1 MKKSELVLGN
11 VVKAYKG
18 ETKYEIT
25 SITEE
30 LVILNGEKE
39 VKISTLLKNYKLVKE
54 AEAKVEVEEGPK
66 SEEVEAL
73 VAEIEERKNEKENER
88 EFLDE
93 VDRILGERA
102 GCVEEVDTDPVVES
116 EPEVESTENVE
127 EIEENVEV
135 EPVLLNKNC
144 FGNEIIDESAD
155 NENIQKHNAIK
166 REIIIDSKEIYGIP
180 VKTINQT
187 TIWKILKAICEK
199 QDAEG
204 TQVANQLFIKY
215 PEIFNNSKRCLASK
229 KKIAYIDSILEEA

>member
-18 ETKYEIT
+18 ETEYEIT
-25 SITEE
+25 SVSEDV
-30 LVILNGEKE
+30 VILNGEKE

-73 VAEIEERKNEKENER
+73 VTEIEERENER

-102 GCVEEVDTDPVVES
+102 GYVEEADTDPVVES

-127 EIEENVEV
+127 DIEENVEV
-135 EPVLLNKNC
+135 EPVNNETKTENKP
-144 FGNEIIDESAD
+144 
-155 NENIQKHNAIK
+155 
-166 REIIIDSKEIYGIP
+166 KEKKEKEVIYGIK
-180 VKTINQT
+180 VSTGVNQT
-187 TIWKILKAICEK
+187 LIWKVLKKVCENK
-199 QDAEG
+199 DEEG
-204 TQVANQLFIKY
+204 IRIANELKEKY
-215 PEIFNNSKRCLASK
+215 PETFSGAVRCLASK
-229 KKIAYIDSILEEA
+229 KRINYIDSIC

>member
-18 ETKYEIT
+18 ETEYEIT

-73 VAEIEERKNEKENER
+73 VAEIEERENEKENER
-88 EFLDE
+88 
-93 VDRILGERA
+93 A
-102 GCVEEVDTDPVVES
+102 GYVEETDTDPVVES

-127 EIEENVEV
+127 DIEENVEV
-135 EPVLLNKNC
+135 EPVNNETKTENKP
-144 FGNEIIDESAD
+144 
-155 NENIQKHNAIK
+155 
-166 REIIIDSKEIYGIP
+166 KEKKEKEVIYGIK
-180 VKTINQT
+180 VSTGVNQT
-187 TIWKILKAICEK
+187 LIWKVLKKVCENK
-199 QDAEG
+199 DEEG
-204 TQVANQLFIKY
+204 IRIANELKEKY
-215 PEIFNNSKRCLASK
+215 PETFSGAVRCLVSK
-229 KKIAYIDSILEEA
+229 KRINYIDSIC

>member
-18 ETKYEIT
+18 ETEYEIT

-73 VAEIEERKNEKENER
+73 VAEIEERENEK

-102 GCVEEVDTDPVVES
+102 GCVEEADTDPVVES

-127 EIEENVEV
+127 DIEENVEV
-135 EPVLLNKNC
+135 EPVNNETKTENKP
-144 FGNEIIDESAD
+144 
-155 NENIQKHNAIK
+155 
-166 REIIIDSKEIYGIP
+166 KEKKEKEVIYGIK
-180 VKTINQT
+180 VSTGVNQT
-187 TIWKILKAICEK
+187 LIWKVLKKVCENK
-199 QDAEG
+199 DEEG
-204 TQVANQLFIKY
+204 IRIANELKEKY
-215 PEIFNNSKRCLASK
+215 PETFSGAVRCLVSK
-229 KKIAYIDSILEEA
+229 KRINYIDSIC

>member
-18 ETKYEIT
+18 ETEYEIT

-73 VAEIEERKNEKENER
+73 VAEIEERENER

-102 GCVEEVDTDPVVES
+102 GCVEEADTDPVAES

-127 EIEENVEV
+127 DIEENVEV
-135 EPVLLNKNC
+135 EPVNNETETENKP
-144 FGNEIIDESAD
+144 
-155 NENIQKHNAIK
+155 
-166 REIIIDSKEIYGIP
+166 KEKKEKEVIYGIK
-180 VKTINQT
+180 VSTGVNQT
-187 TIWKILKAICEK
+187 LIWKVLKKVCENK
-199 QDAEG
+199 DEEG
-204 TQVANQLFIKY
+204 IRIANELKEKY
-215 PEIFNNSKRCLASK
+215 PETFSGAVRCLVSK
-229 KKIAYIDSILEEA
+229 KRINYIDSIC

>member
-18 ETKYEIT
+18 ETEYEIT
-25 SITEE
+25 SVSEDV
-30 LVILNGEKE
+30 VILNGEKE

-73 VAEIEERKNEKENER
+73 VTEIEERENER

-102 GCVEEVDTDPVVES
+102 GYVEEADTDPDPDPVAES

-127 EIEENVEV
+127 DIEENVEV
-135 EPVLLNKNC
+135 EPVNNETKTENKP
-144 FGNEIIDESAD
+144 
-155 NENIQKHNAIK
+155 
-166 REIIIDSKEIYGIP
+166 KEKKEKEVIYGIK
-180 VKTINQT
+180 VSTGVNQT
-187 TIWKILKAICEK
+187 LIWKVLKKVCENK
-199 QDAEG
+199 DEEG
-204 TQVANQLFIKY
+204 IRIANELKEKY
-215 PEIFNNSKRCLASK
+215 PETFSGAVRCLVSK
-229 KKIAYIDSILEEA
+229 KRINYIDSIC

>member
-73 VAEIEERKNEKENER
+73 VAEVEERENEKENER

-102 GCVEEVDTDPVVES
+102 GCVEEADTDPVVES

-127 EIEENVEV
+127 DIEENVEV
-135 EPVLLNKNC
+135 EPVNNETETENKP
-144 FGNEIIDESAD
+144 
-155 NENIQKHNAIK
+155 
-166 REIIIDSKEIYGIP
+166 KEKKEKEVIYGIK
-180 VKTINQT
+180 VSTGINQT
-187 TIWKILKAICEK
+187 LIWKVLKKVCENK
-199 QDAEG
+199 DEEG
-204 TQVANQLFIKY
+204 IRIANELKEKY
-215 PEIFNNSKRCLASK
+215 PETFSGAVRCLVSK
-229 KKIAYIDSILEEA
+229 KRINYIDSIC

>member
-18 ETKYEIT
+18 ETEYEIT

-73 VAEIEERKNEKENER
+73 VAEIEERENEKEN
-88 EFLDE
+88 
-93 VDRILGERA
+93 ERA
-102 GCVEEVDTDPVVES
+102 GCVEEADTDPVVES

-127 EIEENVEV
+127 DIEENVEV
-135 EPVLLNKNC
+135 EPVNNETKTENKP
-144 FGNEIIDESAD
+144 
-155 NENIQKHNAIK
+155 
-166 REIIIDSKEIYGIP
+166 KEKKEKEVIYGIK
-180 VKTINQT
+180 VSTGVNQT
-187 TIWKILKAICEK
+187 LIWKVLKKVCENK
-199 QDAEG
+199 DEEG
-204 TQVANQLFIKY
+204 IRIANELKEKY
-215 PEIFNNSKRCLASK
+215 PETFSGAVRCLVSK
-229 KKIAYIDSILEEA
+229 KRINYIDSIC

>member
-18 ETKYEIT
+18 ETEYEIT
-25 SITEE
+25 SVSEDV
-30 LVILNGEKE
+30 VILNGEKE

-73 VAEIEERKNEKENER
+73 VTEIEERENER

-102 GCVEEVDTDPVVES
+102 GYVEEADTDPDPVVES

-135 EPVLLNKNC
+135 EPVDNKTETKNEPKEKKEK
-144 FGNEIIDESAD
+144 EII
-155 NENIQKHNAIK
+155 
-166 REIIIDSKEIYGIP
+166 YG
-180 VKTINQT
+180 VKVSTGINQT
-187 TIWKILKAICEK
+187 LIWKVLKKVCENK
-199 QDAEG
+199 DEEG
-204 TQVANQLFIKY
+204 IRIANELKEKY
-215 PEIFNNSKRCLASK
+215 PETFSGAVRCLVSK
-229 KKIAYIDSILEEA
+229 KRINYIDSIC

>member
-18 ETKYEIT
+18 EAEYEIT
-25 SITEE
+25 SVSEDV
-30 LVILNGEKE
+30 VILNGEKE

-73 VAEIEERKNEKENER
+73 VTEIEERENER

-102 GCVEEVDTDPVVES
+102 GYVEEADTDPDPVAES

-135 EPVLLNKNC
+135 EPVDNKTETK
-144 FGNEIIDESAD
+144 NEP
-155 NENIQKHNAIK
+155 
-166 REIIIDSKEIYGIP
+166 KEKKEKEVIYGIK
-180 VKTINQT
+180 VSTGINQT
-187 TIWKILKAICEK
+187 LIWKVLKKVCENK
-199 QDAEG
+199 DEEG
-204 TQVANQLFIKY
+204 IRIANELKEKY
-215 PEIFNNSKRCLASK
+215 PETFSGAVRCLVSK
-229 KKIAYIDSILEEA
+229 KRINYIDSIC

>member
-18 ETKYEIT
+18 ETEYEIT
-25 SITEE
+25 SVSEDV
-30 LVILNGEKE
+30 VILNGEKE

-73 VAEIEERKNEKENER
+73 VAEIEERENEK

-102 GCVEEVDTDPVVES
+102 GCVEEADTDPVVES

-127 EIEENVEV
+127 DIEENVEV
-135 EPVLLNKNC
+135 EPVNNETKTENKP
-144 FGNEIIDESAD
+144 
-155 NENIQKHNAIK
+155 
-166 REIIIDSKEIYGIP
+166 KEKKEKEVIYGIK
-180 VKTINQT
+180 VSTGVNQT
-187 TIWKILKAICEK
+187 LIWKVLKKVCENK
-199 QDAEG
+199 DEEG
-204 TQVANQLFIKY
+204 IRIANELKEKY
-215 PEIFNNSKRCLASK
+215 PETFSGAVRCLVSK
-229 KKIAYIDSILEEA
+229 KRINYIDSIC

>member
-18 ETKYEIT
+18 ETEYEIT

-73 VAEIEERKNEKENER
+73 VAEIEERENEK

-93 VDRILGERA
+93 VDRILGEKT
-102 GCVEEVDTDPVVES
+102 GCVEEADTDPVVES

-127 EIEENVEV
+127 DIEENVEV
-135 EPVLLNKNC
+135 EPVNNETKTENKP
-144 FGNEIIDESAD
+144 
-155 NENIQKHNAIK
+155 
-166 REIIIDSKEIYGIP
+166 KEKKEKEVIYGIK
-180 VKTINQT
+180 VSTGVNQT
-187 TIWKILKAICEK
+187 LIWKVLKKVCENK
-199 QDAEG
+199 DEEG
-204 TQVANQLFIKY
+204 IRIANELKEKY
-215 PEIFNNSKRCLASK
+215 PETFSGAVRCLVSK
-229 KKIAYIDSILEEA
+229 KRINYIDSIC

>member
-18 ETKYEIT
+18 ETEYEIT
-25 SITEE
+25 SISEDV
-30 LVILNGEKE
+30 VILNGEKE

-73 VAEIEERKNEKENER
+73 VAEIEERENEKENER

-102 GCVEEVDTDPVVES
+102 GYVEEADTDPVVES

-127 EIEENVEV
+127 DIEENVEV
-135 EPVLLNKNC
+135 EPVNNETKTENKP
-144 FGNEIIDESAD
+144 
-155 NENIQKHNAIK
+155 
-166 REIIIDSKEIYGIP
+166 KEKKEKEVIYGIK
-180 VKTINQT
+180 VSTGVNQT
-187 TIWKILKAICEK
+187 LIWKVLKKVCENK
-199 QDAEG
+199 DEEG
-204 TQVANQLFIKY
+204 IRIANELKEKY
-215 PEIFNNSKRCLASK
+215 PETFSGAVRCLVSK
-229 KKIAYIDSILEEA
+229 KRINYIDSIC

>member
-18 ETKYEIT
+18 ETEYEIT
-25 SITEE
+25 SVSEDV
-30 LVILNGEKE
+30 VILNGEKE

-73 VAEIEERKNEKENER
+73 VTEIEERENER

-102 GCVEEVDTDPVVES
+102 GYVEEADTDPDPVVES

-135 EPVLLNKNC
+135 EPVDNKTEAKNEPKEKKEK
-144 FGNEIIDESAD
+144 EII
-155 NENIQKHNAIK
+155 
-166 REIIIDSKEIYGIP
+166 YG
-180 VKTINQT
+180 VKVSTGINQT
-187 TIWKILKAICEK
+187 LIWKVLKKVCENK
-199 QDAEG
+199 DEEG
-204 TQVANQLFIKY
+204 IRIANELKEKY
-215 PEIFNNSKRCLASK
+215 RETFSGAVRCLVSK
-229 KKIAYIDSILEEA
+229 KRINYIDSIC

>member
-18 ETKYEIT
+18 ETEYEIT
-25 SITEE
+25 SVSEDV
-30 LVILNGEKE
+30 VILNGEKE

-73 VAEIEERKNEKENER
+73 VTEIEERENER

-102 GCVEEVDTDPVVES
+102 GYVGEADTDPDPVVES

-135 EPVLLNKNC
+135 EPADNKTEAKNEPKEKKEK
-144 FGNEIIDESAD
+144 EII
-155 NENIQKHNAIK
+155 
-166 REIIIDSKEIYGIP
+166 YG
-180 VKTINQT
+180 VKVSTGINQT
-187 TIWKILKAICEK
+187 LIWKVLKKVCENK
-199 QDAEG
+199 DEEG
-204 TQVANQLFIKY
+204 IRIANELKEKY
-215 PEIFNNSKRCLASK
+215 PETFSGAVRCLVSK
-229 KKIAYIDSILEEA
+229 KRINYIDSIC

>member
-18 ETKYEIT
+18 ETEYEIT
-25 SITEE
+25 SVSEDV
-30 LVILNGEKE
+30 VILNGEKE

-73 VAEIEERKNEKENER
+73 VTEIEERENER

-93 VDRILGERA
+93 VDRILGERV
-102 GCVEEVDTDPVVES
+102 GCVEEADTDPVVES

-135 EPVLLNKNC
+135 EPVDNKTEIKNEPKEKKEK
-144 FGNEIIDESAD
+144 EII
-155 NENIQKHNAIK
+155 
-166 REIIIDSKEIYGIP
+166 YG
-180 VKTINQT
+180 VKVSTGINQT
-187 TIWKILKAICEK
+187 LIWKVLKKVCENK
-199 QDAEG
+199 DEEG
-204 TQVANQLFIKY
+204 IRIANELKEKY
-215 PEIFNNSKRCLASK
+215 PETFSGAVRCLVSK
-229 KKIAYIDSILEEA
+229 KRINYIDSIC

>member
-18 ETKYEIT
+18 ETEYEIT

-73 VAEIEERKNEKENER
+73 VAEIEERENEKENER
-88 EFLDE
+88 
-93 VDRILGERA
+93 A
-102 GCVEEVDTDPVVES
+102 GYVEEAGTDPVVES

-127 EIEENVEV
+127 DIEENVEV
-135 EPVLLNKNC
+135 EPVNNETKTENKP
-144 FGNEIIDESAD
+144 
-155 NENIQKHNAIK
+155 
-166 REIIIDSKEIYGIP
+166 KEKKEKEVIYGIK
-180 VKTINQT
+180 VSTGVNQT
-187 TIWKILKAICEK
+187 LIWKVLKKVCENK
-199 QDAEG
+199 DEEG
-204 TQVANQLFIKY
+204 IRIANELKEKY
-215 PEIFNNSKRCLASK
+215 PETFSGAVRCLVSK
-229 KKIAYIDSILEEA
+229 KRINYIDSIC

>member
-18 ETKYEIT
+18 EIEYEIT
-25 SITEE
+25 SVSEDV
-30 LVILNGEKE
+30 VILNGEKE

-73 VAEIEERKNEKENER
+73 VAEIEERENEKENER

-102 GCVEEVDTDPVVES
+102 GCVEEADTDPVVES

-127 EIEENVEV
+127 DIEENVEV
-135 EPVLLNKNC
+135 EPVNNETETENKP
-144 FGNEIIDESAD
+144 
-155 NENIQKHNAIK
+155 
-166 REIIIDSKEIYGIP
+166 KEKKEKEVIYGIK
-180 VKTINQT
+180 VSTGVNQT
-187 TIWKILKAICEK
+187 LIWKVLKKVCENK
-199 QDAEG
+199 DEEG
-204 TQVANQLFIKY
+204 IRIANELKEKY
-215 PEIFNNSKRCLASK
+215 PETFSGAVRCLVSK
-229 KKIAYIDSILEEA
+229 KRINYIDSIC

>member
-18 ETKYEIT
+18 ETEYEIT

-39 VKISTLLKNYKLVKE
+39 VKTSTLLKNYKLVKE
-54 AEAKVEVEEGPK
+54 AEVKVEVEEGPK

-73 VAEIEERKNEKENER
+73 VTEIEERENER

-93 VDRILGERA
+93 VDRILGEKA
-102 GCVEEVDTDPVVES
+102 GCVEEADTDPDPVVES

-135 EPVLLNKNC
+135 EPVDNKTETKNEPKEKKEK
-144 FGNEIIDESAD
+144 EII
-155 NENIQKHNAIK
+155 
-166 REIIIDSKEIYGIP
+166 YG
-180 VKTINQT
+180 VKVSTGINQT
-187 TIWKILKAICEK
+187 LIWKVLKKVCENK
-199 QDAEG
+199 DEEG
-204 TQVANQLFIKY
+204 IRIANELKEKY
-215 PEIFNNSKRCLASK
+215 PETFSGAVRCLVSK
-229 KKIAYIDSILEEA
+229 KRINYIDSIC

>member
-18 ETKYEIT
+18 GTEYEIT

-73 VAEIEERKNEKENER
+73 VTEIEERENER

-102 GCVEEVDTDPVVES
+102 GYVEEADTDPDPVVES

-135 EPVLLNKNC
+135 EPVDNKTEAKNEPKEKKEK
-144 FGNEIIDESAD
+144 EII
-155 NENIQKHNAIK
+155 
-166 REIIIDSKEIYGIP
+166 YG
-180 VKTINQT
+180 VKVSTGINQT
-187 TIWKILKAICEK
+187 LIWKVLKKVCENK
-199 QDAEG
+199 DEEG
-204 TQVANQLFIKY
+204 IRIANELKEKY
-215 PEIFNNSKRCLASK
+215 PETFSGAVRCLVSK
-229 KKIAYIDSILEEA
+229 KRINYIDSIC

>member
-18 ETKYEIT
+18 ETEYEIT

-39 VKISTLLKNYKLVKE
+39 VKTSTLLKNYKLVKE
-54 AEAKVEVEEGPK
+54 AEVKVEVEEGPK

-73 VAEIEERKNEKENER
+73 VTEIEERENER

-93 VDRILGERA
+93 VDRILGEKA
-102 GCVEEVDTDPVVES
+102 GCVEEADTDPDPVVES

-135 EPVLLNKNC
+135 EPVDNKTETKNEPKEKKEK
-144 FGNEIIDESAD
+144 EII
-155 NENIQKHNAIK
+155 
-166 REIIIDSKEIYGIP
+166 YG
-180 VKTINQT
+180 VKVSTGVNQT
-187 TIWKILKAICEK
+187 LIWKVLKKVCENK
-199 QDAEG
+199 DEEG
-204 TQVANQLFIKY
+204 IRIANELKEKY
-215 PEIFNNSKRCLASK
+215 PETFSGAVRCLVSK
-229 KKIAYIDSILEEA
+229 KRINYIDSIC